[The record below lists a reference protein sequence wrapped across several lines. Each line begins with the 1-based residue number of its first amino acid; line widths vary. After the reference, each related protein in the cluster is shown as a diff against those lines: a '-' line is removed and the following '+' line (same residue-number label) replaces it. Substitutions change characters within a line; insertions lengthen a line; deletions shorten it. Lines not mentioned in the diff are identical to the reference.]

1 MPWLTRAALAWA
13 MLATIAAGV
22 CWLGWEGNT
31 TRLSDW
37 RNTRFEHALA
47 ELRWQPDLHR
57 RRSLLSI
64 VGLHLRE
71 GVRRIQPD
79 RQQQRLHFLGEEL
92 AHPAA
97 LVGLHLREGV
107 RMLRAPR
114 DANEA
119 RLCDEILEQV
129 QLR

>member
-1 MPWLTRAALAWA
+1 MPGQPRYTPSVSRPAGLSWLTTVALAWA

-22 CWLGWEGNT
+22 CWLGWRDNS

-37 RNTRFEHALA
+37 RNTRYEHALA
-47 ELRWQPDLHR
+47 ELEWQPDLHR

-71 GVRRIQPD
+71 GV
-79 RQQQRLHFLGEEL
+79 L
-92 AHPAA
+92 
-97 LVGLHLREGV
+97 
-107 RMLRAPR
+107 MLRAPR

-129 QLR
+129 KLR

>member
-1 MPWLTRAALAWA
+1 MSRPLAMPWLTRAALAWA

-71 GVRRIQPD
+71 GV
-79 RQQQRLHFLGEEL
+79 L
-92 AHPAA
+92 
-97 LVGLHLREGV
+97 
-107 RMLRAPR
+107 MLRAPR